1 MSRKAGK
8 SIEDQKWW
16 SWRERDTLEPV
27 SMPCGIGGTFGLVV
41 LTFTCCP
48 FTSSS
53 EGLTCERWW
62 VCRALKV
69 VEEVQPIPKRHMS
82 PGRGNSNDLSES
94 SQENVS
100 TSTAQSRQALRLL
113 LFFFFFFWPCC
124 MACRILVPRP
134 AIEPT
139 SPVVETRSLNHW
151 TAREVPGCSYFKIM
165 TLIPSPEV
173 VSVLGI

>member
-1 MSRKAGK
+1 MEGGGRWGVVSRKAGK

-113 LFFFFFFWPCC
+113 LFFFFFFLAMLHGMQDLSSQTSNRTHVPC
-124 MACRILVPRP
+124 RGNK
-134 AIEPT
+134 E
-139 SPVVETRSLNHW
+139 S
-151 TAREVPGCSYFKIM
+151 
-165 TLIPSPEV
+165 
-173 VSVLGI
+173 